1 MNVLIC
7 GGVFMVQ
14 INSRTG
20 KGSLRTPCGREALWQ
35 ERRFCLR
42 FPAALLI
49 REGVLPETSVQLT
62 ALVCAGL
69 AALLSECLCFGKRR
83 GGYAYI
89 PLSALAAALILLLVG
104 ACLPMNGWD
113 IGCVLKTLCVMTAM
127 MTGVYFIKMNK
138 NNKKSRKSRA
148 GYYK

>member
-1 MNVLIC
+1 MYLSA
-7 GGVFMVQ
+7 GVFLWSN
-14 INSRTG
+14 NSRTG
-20 KGSLRTPCGREALWQ
+20 KGRLRTPCGREALWQ
-35 ERRFCLR
+35 
-42 FPAALLI
+42 AALLI

>member
-7 GGVFMVQ
+7 GGVFMVKQ
-14 INSRTG
+14 QPNR
-20 KGSLRTPCGREALWQ
+20 KGQAADAVRSGRVMAG
-35 ERRFCLR
+35 
-42 FPAALLI
+42 AALLI

-89 PLSALAAALILLLVG
+89 PLSALAAVLILLLVG

>member
-7 GGVFMVQ
+7 GGVFMVKQ
-14 INSRTG
+14 QPNR
-20 KGSLRTPCGREALWQ
+20 KGQAADAVRSGSVMAGASLLLAL
-35 ERRFCLR
+35 
-42 FPAALLI
+42 PAALLI
-49 REGVLPETSVQLT
+49 REGVLPETSVQ
-62 ALVCAGL
+62 L

>member
-7 GGVFMVQ
+7 GGVFMVKQ
-14 INSRTG
+14 QPNR
-20 KGSLRTPCGREALWQ
+20 KGQAADAVRSGSVMAGASLLLA
-35 ERRFCLR
+35 
-42 FPAALLI
+42 PAALLI

-69 AALLSECLCFGKRR
+69 AALLSECLCFGRRR

-104 ACLPMNGWD
+104 ACLPMDGWD

>member
-7 GGVFMVQ
+7 GGVFMVKQ
-14 INSRTG
+14 QPNR
-20 KGSLRTPCGREALWQ
+20 KGQAADAVRSGSVMAGASLLLAL
-35 ERRFCLR
+35 
-42 FPAALLI
+42 PAALLI

-104 ACLPMNGWD
+104 ACLPMRLGYRLRFENAVRYDGD
-113 IGCVLKTLCVMTAM
+113 DDGRV
-127 MTGVYFIKMNK
+127 FHK
-138 NNKKSRKSRA
+138 NEQK
-148 GYYK
+148 

>member
-7 GGVFMVQ
+7 GGVFMVKQ
-14 INSRTG
+14 QPNR
-20 KGSLRTPCGREALWQ
+20 KGQAADAVRSEALWQ

-49 REGVLPETSVQLT
+49 REGVLPETSMQLT

-69 AALLSECLCFGKRR
+69 AALLSEVLCFGKRR

-127 MTGVYFIKMNK
+127 MTSVYFIKMNK

>member
-1 MNVLIC
+1 MYLSA
-7 GGVFMVQ
+7 GVFLWSN
-14 INSRTG
+14 NSRTG
-20 KGSLRTPCGREALWQ
+20 KGRLRTPCGREAYG
-35 ERRFCLR
+35 RSVASACS

>member
-1 MNVLIC
+1 MSAVQSGSVMAGLSLLLI
-7 GGVFMVQ
+7 
-14 INSRTG
+14 
-20 KGSLRTPCGREALWQ
+20 L
-35 ERRFCLR
+35 
-42 FPAALLI
+42 PAALLI
-49 REGVLPETSVQLT
+49 RDGVLPENSVSLS
-62 ALVCAGL
+62 ALACSAL

-89 PLSALAAALILLLVG
+89 PLSALAAALILLLIG